1 MSLKELGTFEMTSN
15 TIFVSDPCY
24 PIETSVTDSGYT
36 EDEVLSLVLTPA
48 KQGNWKATVYYS
60 EDEVIIKL
68 VATHIEA
75 NENPDWIKID
85 KGIEVD
91 SGQAG
96 IFDSAIYGKDEVI
109 TDEVK
114 NIFDINM
121 DEEGLKFYVACCD
134 LTGEEDQ
141 AGVIIGGAVSASGLG
156 DGCYQIYIQRD
167 TNNQIVSVLID
178 FYNEE

>member
-1 MSLKELGTFEMTSN
+1 MLLKELGTFEMTSN
-15 TIFVSDPCY
+15 TIFVSDPCH
-24 PIETSVTDSGYT
+24 PIEASVTDGGYT
-36 EDEVLSLVLTPA
+36 EDGDLSLVLTPA

-60 EDEVIIKL
+60 EDEVVTKL

-75 NENPDWIKID
+75 NEDPDWIKVD

-109 TDEVK
+109 SYEVK
-114 NIFDINM
+114 NIFDIDM

-156 DGCYQIYIQRD
+156 DGYYQVYIQRD
-167 TNNQIVSVLID
+167 TNNQIVGALID

>member
-24 PIETSVTDSGYT
+24 PIKTSVADSGYT
-36 EDEVLSLVLTPA
+36 KDEDLSLILTPA

-60 EDEVIIKL
+60 EDEVVTKL
-68 VATHIEA
+68 VATHIEV
-75 NENPDWIKID
+75 NKDPDWIKID

-96 IFDSAIYGKDEVI
+96 IFDSVIYGKDEII
-109 TDEVK
+109 TYEVK
-114 NIFDINM
+114 NIFDIDM

-134 LTGEEDQ
+134 LTGEDDQ
-141 AGVIIGGAVSASGLG
+141 AGVIVGGAVSVSGLG
-156 DGCYQIYIQRD
+156 DGWYQVYIQRD
-167 TNNQIVSVLID
+167 ANDQIVGVLID
-178 FYNEE
+178 FYDKE